1 MNTSLPCVPLLAQRA
16 CSDWTW
22 CTYPHC
28 NGFTADGRA
37 VILGRF
43 DGTATV
49 LLRHDLATGR
59 EDEVA
64 RISTS
69 ATTPLTRWFDV
80 SRQTSRLVTFNDDA
94 IVVIDLAGDGA
105 AREVYHAPD
114 GWALRREDIP
124 AIRADGNRIIVCETR
139 QNTDLP
145 ACNRVRELD
154 LATGETTDLFSH
166 VWDCNHF
173 HYCPA
178 DESWIGYSHEGPT
191 HTIPDRVWG
200 WHRTEAPNGRCVY
213 DQASD
218 TPGVPLC
225 IGHERW
231 MFHRPRALAVAY
243 GVSPHGP
250 RGIWEVPVD
259 GTSPRLVSAGERDWH
274 VNINHTGTLA
284 VLDTT
289 GSLDCAGRGWE
300 NSDDRSDILLVD
312 MATGER
318 SWLARTHEAG
328 RGFAGRLRHPFHAHP
343 AFGPDGQTVVFNN
356 YTAAGLPAVSILHF

>member
-1 MNTSLPCVPLLAQRA
+1 MKILERQTCPDGTWLA
-16 CSDWTW
+16 
-22 CTYPHC
+22 YPHC
-28 NGFTADGRA
+28 NGFTADGSA
-37 VILGRF
+37 MILGRF
-43 DGTATV
+43 DGTDTV
-49 LLRHDLATGR
+49 LLRYDFATGS
-59 EDEVA
+59 EHDVA
-64 RISTS
+64 RIPTS
-69 ATTPLTRWFDV
+69 RPTPATRWFDV
-80 SRQTSRLVTFNDDA
+80 SMKTDRLVTFSDDGL
-94 IVVIDLAGDGA
+94 VVIDLAGDGA
-105 AREVYHAPD
+105 MRNVYRAAD
-114 GWALRREDIP
+114 GWALRHEDIP
-124 AIRADGNRIIVCETR
+124 AISADGNRLIVCETR
-139 QNTDLP
+139 QGGNPP

-154 LATGETTDLFSH
+154 LITGQTADLVEH
-166 VWDCNHF
+166 AWDCNHF

-191 HTIPDRVWG
+191 HTIPDRIWG
-200 WHRTEAPNGRCVY
+200 WHRTEAPHGRCVFN
-213 DQASD
+213 QASD
-218 TPGVPLC
+218 VPGVPLC

-231 MFHRPRALAVAY
+231 MFHRPGAIAVAY

-259 GTSPRLVSAGERDWH
+259 GPPPRLVSAGERDWH
-274 VNINHTGTLA
+274 VNIDRTGACA

-328 RGFAGRLRHPFHAHP
+328 RRFAGRMRHPFHAHP
-343 AFGPDGQTVVFNN
+343 AFSPDGRTVVFNN